1 MSLSLV
7 ALKVDSVVVAV
18 TAVAVAVAAVDVA
31 VSAVVVTAVAVS
43 AAVVTAV
50 VAVAAIADRGY
61 GGRRE
66 PGLKQETEMYSVMQC
81 GKVITTCCQRNAS
94 STVITFPLPLSFLS
108 LPEFRL
114 FRIRLCCK

>member
-1 MSLSLV
+1 V
-7 ALKVDSVVVAV
+7 AAVVVAV
-18 TAVAVAVAAVDVA
+18 SAVVVAVA

-43 AAVVTAV
+43 AVVVTAV

-94 STVITFPLPLSFLS
+94 STVVTFPLPLSFLS

>member
-18 TAVAVAVAAVDVA
+18 TAVAVDVAAVDVAAVVVTAVA
-31 VSAVVVTAVAVS
+31 VSAVVVTAV
-43 AAVVTAV
+43 
-50 VAVAAIADRGY
+50 VAVAALADRGY

-94 STVITFPLPLSFLS
+94 STVVTFPLPLSFLS

-114 FRIRLCCK
+114 FRIRLCC